1 MDSTIETIA
10 RQTLTRIDPQRK
22 HLAECGLQDD
32 TWKVTIVDV
41 NETKC
46 DAIVQTERATY
57 EVSINA
63 AAPGCTCK
71 DREYRS
77 VTCKHIAAVCFYLLG
92 TTNTAVPETFECGEK
107 VQQRGRSEWWG
118 IVRGVSELISVEHS
132 PIGLRPKCYR
142 AYTRVE
148 LERAR
153 P

>member
-1 MDSTIETIA
+1 MDSSIETIA
-10 RQTLTRIDPQRK
+10 RQTLTRIDRHRK
-22 HLAECGLQDD
+22 HLAECGLSDD
-32 TWKVTIVDV
+32 TWKVAIVDV

-57 EVSINA
+57 EVFISDKVSK
-63 AAPGCTCK
+63 CTCK
-71 DREYRS
+71 DHENRG
-77 VTCKHIAAVCFYLLG
+77 VICKHCAAVCFYLLG
-92 TTNTAVPETFECGEK
+92 TTTPAVPETFTCGEK

-118 IVRGVSELISVEHS
+118 IVRGVSELISVEHP

-142 AYTRVE
+142 AYNRVE